1 MRGACVLLLPL
12 LLACSARAQ
21 TRPLPAPA
29 CDNYSYSPGSSSYT
43 PFFTAPARM
52 SGGSFAWL
60 DFTSVDA
67 TAAYVWHTA
76 DAVAGAPADSAL
88 YRATV
93 TVARDTPVILSFTAD
108 NAVDVAL
115 NGAVVGSYDNWAG
128 LGTATVTL
136 RAGTTTVV
144 LRGTNWGGPA
154 GLIFSMREARVGG
167 AVLLNTGSA
176 ALSRWSVSRCNYAP
190 PPPAAPAPPPPP
202 PPINCAALAPANYPS
217 FAPFFTAP
225 ARMSGGWCASLPACA
240 LASCFSARTPGACSN
255 THTSCDSL
263 TLTHGPATPHPHA
276 QVLVV

>member
-1 MRGACVLLLPL
+1 VLLLPL

-93 TVARDTPVILSFTAD
+93 TVARDTPVIMSFTAD
-108 NAVDVAL
+108 NAVDVAV
-115 NGAVVGSYDNWAG
+115 NGALAGSFNAWVWY
-128 LGTATVTL
+128 GTATATL
-136 RAGTTTVV
+136 RAGNNSVV

-154 GLIFSMREARVGG
+154 GLIFSMR
-167 AVLLNTGSA
+167 
-176 ALSRWSVSRCNYAP
+176 
-190 PPPAAPAPPPPP
+190 
-202 PPINCAALAPANYPS
+202 
-217 FAPFFTAP
+217 
-225 ARMSGGWCASLPACA
+225 
-240 LASCFSARTPGACSN
+240 
-255 THTSCDSL
+255 
-263 TLTHGPATPHPHA
+263 
-276 QVLVV
+276 